1 MLVWDSTDEL
11 YKFKEMFRI
20 EVGDRLI
27 KTRGGIRDGLVEV
40 NVDKIEVVKE
50 SVEIVSINVEEV
62 DTYLVNGYVTHNKGG
77 NTHTDVIAPT
87 KVQLHYLD

>member
-27 KTRGGIRDGLVEV
+27 KAAGGIRDGLVEV

-77 NTHTDVIAPT
+77 NTHTDDYLFQSIH
-87 KVQLHYLD
+87 QLH